1 MWVTKTAPKARSPR
15 RAEPESAGAEL
26 HLPKAPPSVVLRP
39 RLFDLL
45 DAGAADCAL
54 TLVSGPPG
62 AGKTVLLTSWLR
74 ERPHDAS
81 LAWVSLRE
89 ADRAPFWQ
97 QVLDAVRPSLGRDM
111 LLYGLDAPGDDASPA
126 FVERFV
132 RAAAELDRPLVLVID
147 DLHLASSAAIGAL
160 DRVLRSPPAPLH
172 IVAASRIDPALPL
185 HVLRVTGDLAQIRAQ
200 ELAFNEEET
209 RALFSGMGI
218 ELLDHELATV
228 VTRTEGWAAG
238 LRLFGLSIHAREGDL
253 DVVERFAV
261 DERPASEFLA
271 AEVLAIQP
279 FDIRMFLLRTSIVD
293 SLDGELA
300 NELTD
305 RHDGER
311 VLEQLYRDNVF
322 VERVGGSR
330 NVYRY
335 HQLFG
340 ALLRAEAVY
349 ELQEDLAQ
357 LHQRAAVC
365 LARRGR
371 AVEAVQHA
379 GDARQWDLVASLL
392 AEHWSAVFA
401 STANDSQTELFQAPP
416 SRDASASPVV
426 EAFRALTRV
435 ATSNSRGEAALLADA
450 QERRDDVPEAAR
462 PGFDAL
468 VRYASAL
475 AARARGNFAQAAKLA
490 RLGLE
495 RAPIEATSAESE
507 DRRRALGL
515 ATLGVAQLWEGT
527 HDEARAT
534 LEEAVDIA
542 RRTGTTPAE
551 IDALAHLSL
560 LELEAGQLRRAAR
573 IARAALDL
581 ERVHA
586 QSLPAG
592 VVARLVLALVQ
603 YEWGDLD
610 VAEAALASADAV
622 TRKTGDVPGRVLGAV
637 AAAAVALSEGGESAD
652 DALLRLRAIRRR
664 TPALT
669 SALGGRIAALEARL
683 LAKTARLD
691 EAAELL
697 ADTDGDADAA
707 VASARIKLALGAPQE
722 ALEILAERRGASPYV
737 EIEARVTEA
746 VARRALGDEEA
757 AVESLDVAL
766 ALAEP
771 EAVRRPFIDAGSA
784 VRDLLAAHLRRTN
797 AHRWLAAE
805 LAAYLDG
812 RNASDGVAPA
822 ELLEALS
829 DRETEV
835 LRYLPTIM
843 SNADIA
849 SELFVS
855 VNTVKTHVKSIYR
868 KLGATRRQ
876 DAVRRARQL
885 RLL

>member
-1 MWVTKTAPKARSPR
+1 VAKTAPRARSPR
-15 RAEPESAGAEL
+15 RPEPTSATADL
-26 HLPKAPPSVVLRP
+26 HLPKALPSVVLRP

-62 AGKTVLLTSWLR
+62 SGKSTLLTSWLR
-74 ERPHDAS
+74 EGGRDVS
-81 LAWVSLRE
+81 VAWVALRE

-132 RAAAELDRPLVLVID
+132 RAAAELDRPLVLVLD
-147 DLHLASSAAIGAL
+147 DLHLASAAAVGAL
-160 DRVLRSPPAPLH
+160 DRVLRAPPPQLH
-172 IVAASRIDPALPL
+172 VVAASRIDPALPL
-185 HVLRVTGDLAQIRAQ
+185 HVLRVGGDLAEIRAH
-200 ELAFNEEET
+200 ELAFDEDET
-209 RALFSGMGI
+209 RMLFSGMGI

-228 VTRTEGWAAG
+228 VARTEGWAAG
-238 LRLFGLSIHAREGDL
+238 LRLFGLSIHARQGDL

-300 NELTD
+300 NELSD
-305 RHDGER
+305 RRDGER

-322 VERVGGSR
+322 IERVGG
-330 NVYRY
+330 NGHVYRY

-340 ALLRAEAVY
+340 ALLRAEAAY
-349 ELQEDLAQ
+349 ELQDELGA

-371 AVEAVQHA
+371 PVEAVQHA
-379 GDARQWDLVASLL
+379 ADARQWELVASLL
-392 AEHWSAVFA
+392 GEHWSAVFA
-401 STANDSQTELFQAPP
+401 STDHDAQTDLFPALPAQE
-416 SRDASASPVV
+416 ASISPVV
-426 EAFRALTRV
+426 EAFQALTRV
-435 ATSNSRGEAALLADA
+435 ATSSSRGEAALLADA
-450 QERRDDVPEAAR
+450 QARRDDVPEAAR

-468 VRYASAL
+468 VRHASAL
-475 AARARGNFAQAAKLA
+475 AARARGNFPQAAKLA

-507 DRRRALGL
+507 DQRRALGL
-515 ATLGVAQLWEGT
+515 ATLGAAQLWEGAP
-527 HDEARAT
+527 DEARAT
-534 LEEAVDIA
+534 IEEAVDIA

-551 IDALAHLSL
+551 IDALAHLAL

-622 TRKTGDVPGRVLGAV
+622 TRRSGDVPGRVLGAI
-637 AAAAVALSEGGESAD
+637 ATAAVALSEGGESAD

-664 TPALT
+664 TPVLT
-669 SALGGRIAALEARL
+669 GALGGRVAALEARL

-697 ADTDGDADAA
+697 ADSNGDPDAA
-707 VASARIKLALGAPQE
+707 VASARIKLALGLPLDALE
-722 ALEILAERRGASPYV
+722 ALAARRGASPYV

-746 VARRALGDEEA
+746 VARRALGDEDG
-757 AVESLDVAL
+757 AVESLEVAL

-784 VRDLLAAHLRRTN
+784 VRDLLGAHLRRTN

-812 RNASDGVAPA
+812 RNAADGVAPA